1 MDARRVSNFFIRAV
15 YRHHHASF
23 RKTFNQT
30 MGVSDGETQ
39 MRLLIMFLALV
50 CSGVTMA
57 SEDRFETI
65 NRKVHGFNDFM
76 DTKLMR
82 PAAKAYKK
90 VLPAPVRYSVRNFV
104 GNLSDVGDI
113 INNALQG
120 KPKQAVSDFGRV
132 LVNSSIGIGGLFD
145 PASRMG
151 LVDHDEDFSQTL
163 AVWGVPRGPFIVIPG
178 LGPSYA
184 RGIFGRVSNKGV
196 DPLPYYYPVP
206 HRNSL
211 AAVRLLS
218 IRANL
223 LAVDGVVFGDKYI
236 FYRDAYLQHREFLEK
251 DGQVDDPFGDEF

>member
-1 MDARRVSNFFIRAV
+1 
-15 YRHHHASF
+15 
-23 RKTFNQT
+23 

-39 MRLLIMFLALV
+39 MRLLTVFLALV

-76 DTKLMR
+76 DAKLMR

-120 KPKQAVSDFGRV
+120 KPKQALSDFGRV

-178 LGPSYA
+178 LGPSDA
-184 RGIFGRVSNKGV
+184 RGIFGRASNEGV
-196 DPLPYYYPVP
+196 DPLPYYHPVP

-211 AAVRLLS
+211 ATVRLLS
-218 IRANL
+218 IRAKL

-236 FYRDAYLQHREFLEK
+236 FYRDAYLQHRKFLET

>member
-1 MDARRVSNFFIRAV
+1 
-15 YRHHHASF
+15 
-23 RKTFNQT
+23 
-30 MGVSDGETQ
+30 
-39 MRLLIMFLALV
+39 MRLLTVFLALV

-90 VLPAPVRYSVRNFV
+90 LLPAPVRYSVRNVV

-145 PASRMG
+145 PASQMG

-163 AVWGVPRGPFIVIPG
+163 AVWGLPRGPFIVIPG
-178 LGPSYA
+178 LGPSDA
-184 RGIFGRVSNKGV
+184 RGIFGRASNERV
-196 DPLPYYYPVP
+196 DPLPYYHPVP
-206 HRNSL
+206 HRNSF
-211 AAVRLLS
+211 ATVRLLS
-218 IRANL
+218 IRAKL

-236 FYRDAYLQHREFLEK
+236 FYRDAYLQHRKFLET
-251 DGQVDDPFGDEF
+251 DGQADDPFGDEF

>member
-1 MDARRVSNFFIRAV
+1 
-15 YRHHHASF
+15 
-23 RKTFNQT
+23 
-30 MGVSDGETQ
+30 
-39 MRLLIMFLALV
+39 MRLLTVFLALV

-82 PAAKAYKK
+82 PAAKTYKK
-90 VLPAPVRYSVRNFV
+90 VLPAPVRNSVRNFV

-120 KPKQAVSDFGRV
+120 KPKQALSDFGRV

-178 LGPSYA
+178 LGPSDA
-184 RGIFGRVSNKGV
+184 RGIFGRASNEGV
-196 DPLPYYYPVP
+196 DPLPYYHPVP

-211 AAVRLLS
+211 ATVRLLS
-218 IRANL
+218 IRAKL

-236 FYRDAYLQHREFLEK
+236 FYRDAYLQHRKFLET

>member
-1 MDARRVSNFFIRAV
+1 
-15 YRHHHASF
+15 
-23 RKTFNQT
+23 
-30 MGVSDGETQ
+30 
-39 MRLLIMFLALV
+39 MFLALV

-120 KPKQAVSDFGRV
+120 KPKQALSDFGRV

-178 LGPSYA
+178 LGPSDA
-184 RGIFGRVSNKGV
+184 RGIFGRASNEGV
-196 DPLPYYYPVP
+196 DPLPYYHPVP

-211 AAVRLLS
+211 ATVRLLS
-218 IRANL
+218 IRAKL

-251 DGQVDDPFGDEF
+251 DGQVDDPFGEEF

>member
-1 MDARRVSNFFIRAV
+1 
-15 YRHHHASF
+15 
-23 RKTFNQT
+23 
-30 MGVSDGETQ
+30 
-39 MRLLIMFLALV
+39 
-50 CSGVTMA
+50 MA
-57 SEDRFETI
+57 NEDRFETI
-65 NRKVHGFNDFM
+65 KRKVHGFNDFM

-120 KPKQAVSDFGRV
+120 KPKQALSDFGRV

-178 LGPSYA
+178 LGPSDA
-184 RGIFGRVSNKGV
+184 RGIFGRASNEGV
-196 DPLPYYYPVP
+196 DPLPYYHPVP

-211 AAVRLLS
+211 AMVRLLS
-218 IRANL
+218 IRAKL
-223 LAVDGVVFGDKYI
+223 LAVDGAVFGDKYV
-236 FYRDAYLQHREFLEK
+236 FYRDAYLQHRKFLET
-251 DGQVDDPFGDEF
+251 DGRVDDPFGDEF

>member
-1 MDARRVSNFFIRAV
+1 
-15 YRHHHASF
+15 
-23 RKTFNQT
+23 
-30 MGVSDGETQ
+30 
-39 MRLLIMFLALV
+39 MRLLTVFLALV

-76 DTKLMR
+76 DTQLMR

-120 KPKQAVSDFGRV
+120 KPKQALSDFGRV

-145 PASRMG
+145 PASRMEF
-151 LVDHDEDFSQTL
+151 VDHDEDFSQTL

-178 LGPSYA
+178 LGPSDA
-184 RGIFGRVSNKGV
+184 RGILGRVSNEGV
-196 DPLPYYYPVP
+196 DPLPYYHPVP

-211 AAVRLLS
+211 ATVRLLS
-218 IRANL
+218 IRAKL
-223 LAVDGVVFGDKYI
+223 LAIDGAVFGDRYI
-236 FYRDAYLQHREFLEK
+236 FYRDAYLQHRKFLET
-251 DGQVDDPFGDEF
+251 DGQVDDPFVDEF

>member
-1 MDARRVSNFFIRAV
+1 
-15 YRHHHASF
+15 
-23 RKTFNQT
+23 

-39 MRLLIMFLALV
+39 MRLLTVFLALV

-90 VLPAPVRYSVRNFV
+90 LLPAPVRYSVRNVV

-145 PASRMG
+145 PASQMG

-163 AVWGVPRGPFIVIPG
+163 AVWGLPRGPFIVIPG
-178 LGPSYA
+178 LGPSDA
-184 RGIFGRVSNKGV
+184 RGIFGRASNEGV
-196 DPLPYYYPVP
+196 DPLPYYHPVP

-211 AAVRLLS
+211 ATVRLLS
-218 IRANL
+218 IRAKL

>member
-1 MDARRVSNFFIRAV
+1 MDARGVSNFFVRAI
-15 YRHHHASF
+15 YRYYHARF
-23 RKTFNQT
+23 RKTFSQA

-120 KPKQAVSDFGRV
+120 KPKQALSDFGRV

-184 RGIFGRVSNKGV
+184 RGIFGRANNGRA
-196 DPLPYYYPVP
+196 DPLPYYHPVP

-211 AAVRLLS
+211 ATVRLLS
-218 IRANL
+218 IRAKL

-251 DGQVDDPFGDEF
+251 DGQLDDPFGEEF

>member
-1 MDARRVSNFFIRAV
+1 
-15 YRHHHASF
+15 
-23 RKTFNQT
+23 
-30 MGVSDGETQ
+30 
-39 MRLLIMFLALV
+39 MRLLTVFLALI

-120 KPKQAVSDFGRV
+120 KPKQALSDFGRV

-178 LGPSYA
+178 LGPSDA
-184 RGIFGRVSNKGV
+184 RGIFGRASNEGV
-196 DPLPYYYPVP
+196 DPLPYYHPVP

-211 AAVRLLS
+211 ATVRLLS
-218 IRANL
+218 IRAKL

-251 DGQVDDPFGDEF
+251 DGQVDDPFGEEF

>member
-1 MDARRVSNFFIRAV
+1 
-15 YRHHHASF
+15 
-23 RKTFNQT
+23 
-30 MGVSDGETQ
+30 
-39 MRLLIMFLALV
+39 MRLLTVFLALV

-120 KPKQAVSDFGRV
+120 KPKQALSDFGRV

-178 LGPSYA
+178 LGPSDA
-184 RGIFGRVSNKGV
+184 RGIFGRASNEGV
-196 DPLPYYYPVP
+196 DPLPYYHPVP

-211 AAVRLLS
+211 ATVRLLS
-218 IRANL
+218 IRAKL

-251 DGQVDDPFGDEF
+251 DGQVDDPFGEEF

>member
-1 MDARRVSNFFIRAV
+1 
-15 YRHHHASF
+15 
-23 RKTFNQT
+23 
-30 MGVSDGETQ
+30 
-39 MRLLIMFLALV
+39 MRLVTVFLALV
-50 CSGVTMA
+50 CSGVTIA

-90 VLPAPVRYSVRNFV
+90 VLPAQVRYSVRNFV

-120 KPKQAVSDFGRV
+120 KPKQALSDFGRV

-178 LGPSYA
+178 LGPSDA
-184 RGIFGRVSNKGV
+184 RGIFGRASNEGV
-196 DPLPYYYPVP
+196 DPLPYYHPVP

-211 AAVRLLS
+211 ATVRLLS
-218 IRANL
+218 IRAKL

-236 FYRDAYLQHREFLEK
+236 FYRDAYLQHRKFLET

>member
-1 MDARRVSNFFIRAV
+1 
-15 YRHHHASF
+15 
-23 RKTFNQT
+23 
-30 MGVSDGETQ
+30 
-39 MRLLIMFLALV
+39 MRLLTVFLALV
-50 CSGVTMA
+50 CSGVAMA

-120 KPKQAVSDFGRV
+120 KPKQALSDFGRV

-178 LGPSYA
+178 LGPSDA
-184 RGIFGRVSNKGV
+184 RGIFGRASNEGV
-196 DPLPYYYPVP
+196 DPLPYYHPVP

-211 AAVRLLS
+211 ATVRLLS
-218 IRANL
+218 IRAKL

-251 DGQVDDPFGDEF
+251 DGQVDDPFGEEF

>member
-1 MDARRVSNFFIRAV
+1 
-15 YRHHHASF
+15 
-23 RKTFNQT
+23 

-39 MRLLIMFLALV
+39 MRLLTMFLALV
-50 CSGVTMA
+50 CSGVTIA

-120 KPKQAVSDFGRV
+120 KPKQALSDFGRV

-178 LGPSYA
+178 LGPSDA
-184 RGIFGRVSNKGV
+184 RGIFGRASNEGV
-196 DPLPYYYPVP
+196 DPLPYYHPVP

-211 AAVRLLS
+211 ATVRLLS
-218 IRANL
+218 IRAKL

-236 FYRDAYLQHREFLEK
+236 FYRDAYLQHRKFLET
-251 DGQVDDPFGDEF
+251 DGHVDDPFGDEF

>member
-1 MDARRVSNFFIRAV
+1 
-15 YRHHHASF
+15 
-23 RKTFNQT
+23 

-39 MRLLIMFLALV
+39 MRLLTVFLALV

-120 KPKQAVSDFGRV
+120 KPKQALSDFGRV
-132 LVNSSIGIGGLFD
+132 LVNSSVGIGGLFD
-145 PASRMG
+145 QASRMG

-178 LGPSYA
+178 LGPSDA
-184 RGIFGRVSNKGV
+184 RGIFGRASSEGV
-196 DPLPYYYPVP
+196 DPLLYYRPVP

-211 AAVRLLS
+211 ATVRFLS
-218 IRANL
+218 IRAKL

-251 DGQVDDPFGDEF
+251 DGQVDDPFGEEF

>member
-1 MDARRVSNFFIRAV
+1 
-15 YRHHHASF
+15 
-23 RKTFNQT
+23 

-39 MRLLIMFLALV
+39 MRLLTVFLALV

-120 KPKQAVSDFGRV
+120 KPKQALSDFGRV

-178 LGPSYA
+178 LGPSDA
-184 RGIFGRVSNKGV
+184 RGIFGRASNEGV
-196 DPLPYYYPVP
+196 DPLPYYHPVP

-211 AAVRLLS
+211 ATVRLLS
-218 IRANL
+218 IRAKL

-251 DGQVDDPFGDEF
+251 DGQLDDPFGEEF

>member
-1 MDARRVSNFFIRAV
+1 
-15 YRHHHASF
+15 
-23 RKTFNQT
+23 
-30 MGVSDGETQ
+30 
-39 MRLLIMFLALV
+39 MRLLTMFLALV
-50 CSGVTMA
+50 CSGLTIA

-82 PAAKAYKK
+82 PAAKAYKE
-90 VLPAPVRYSVRNFV
+90 VLPAQVRYSVRNFV

-120 KPKQAVSDFGRV
+120 KPKQALSDFGRV

-178 LGPSYA
+178 LGPSDA
-184 RGIFGRVSNKGV
+184 RGIFGRANNKGV
-196 DPLPYYYPVP
+196 DPLPYYHPVP

-211 AAVRLLS
+211 ATVRLLS
-218 IRANL
+218 IRAKL
-223 LAVDGVVFGDKYI
+223 LAFDGVVFGDKYI
-236 FYRDAYLQHREFLEK
+236 FYRDAYLQHRKFLET

>member
-1 MDARRVSNFFIRAV
+1 
-15 YRHHHASF
+15 
-23 RKTFNQT
+23 

-39 MRLLIMFLALV
+39 MRLLTVFLALV

-90 VLPAPVRYSVRNFV
+90 LLPAPVRYSVRNFV

-145 PASRMG
+145 PASQMG

-163 AVWGVPRGPFIVIPG
+163 AVWGLPRGPFIVIPG
-178 LGPSYA
+178 LGPSDA
-184 RGIFGRVSNKGV
+184 RGIFGRASNERA
-196 DPLPYYYPVP
+196 DPLPYYHPVQ
-206 HRNSL
+206 HRNSF
-211 AAVRLLS
+211 ATVRLLS
-218 IRANL
+218 IRAKL

-236 FYRDAYLQHREFLEK
+236 FYRDAYLQHRKFLET
-251 DGQVDDPFGDEF
+251 DGQADDPFGDEF

>member
-1 MDARRVSNFFIRAV
+1 
-15 YRHHHASF
+15 
-23 RKTFNQT
+23 

-39 MRLLIMFLALV
+39 MRLLTVFLALV

-120 KPKQAVSDFGRV
+120 KPKQALSDFGRV

-145 PASRMG
+145 PASRME

-178 LGPSYA
+178 LGPSDA
-184 RGIFGRVSNKGV
+184 RGILGRASNEGV
-196 DPLPYYYPVP
+196 DPLPYYHPVP

-211 AAVRLLS
+211 ATVRLLS
-218 IRANL
+218 IRAKL
-223 LAVDGVVFGDKYI
+223 LAVDGAVFGDKYI
-236 FYRDAYLQHREFLEK
+236 FYRDAYLQHRKFLET

>member
-1 MDARRVSNFFIRAV
+1 
-15 YRHHHASF
+15 
-23 RKTFNQT
+23 

-39 MRLLIMFLALV
+39 MRLLTVFLALV

-120 KPKQAVSDFGRV
+120 KPKQALSDFGRV

-178 LGPSYA
+178 LGPSDA
-184 RGIFGRVSNKGV
+184 RGIFGRASNEGV
-196 DPLPYYYPVP
+196 DPLPYYHPVP

-211 AAVRLLS
+211 ATVRLLS
-218 IRANL
+218 IRAKL

-251 DGQVDDPFGDEF
+251 DGQVDDPFGEEF

>member
-1 MDARRVSNFFIRAV
+1 
-15 YRHHHASF
+15 
-23 RKTFNQT
+23 
-30 MGVSDGETQ
+30 
-39 MRLLIMFLALV
+39 MRLLTVFLALV

-120 KPKQAVSDFGRV
+120 KPKQALSDFGRV

-178 LGPSYA
+178 LGPSDA
-184 RGIFGRVSNKGV
+184 RGIFGRASNEGV
-196 DPLPYYYPVP
+196 DPLPYYHPVP

-211 AAVRLLS
+211 ATVRLLS
-218 IRANL
+218 IRAKL

-236 FYRDAYLQHREFLEK
+236 FYRDAYLQHRKFLET
-251 DGQVDDPFGDEF
+251 DGQADDPFGDEF

>member
-1 MDARRVSNFFIRAV
+1 
-15 YRHHHASF
+15 
-23 RKTFNQT
+23 
-30 MGVSDGETQ
+30 
-39 MRLLIMFLALV
+39 MRLLTMFLALI

-65 NRKVHGFNDFM
+65 NRKVHSFNDFM

-120 KPKQAVSDFGRV
+120 KPKQALSDLGRV
-132 LVNSSIGIGGLFD
+132 LVNSSIGISGLFD

-163 AVWGVPRGPFIVIPG
+163 AVWRVPRGPFIVIPG
-178 LGPSYA
+178 LGPSDA
-184 RGIFGRVSNKGV
+184 RDIFGRLGSKRV
-196 DPLPYYYPVP
+196 DPLRYYYPVL

-211 AAVRLLS
+211 TAVRLLG
-218 IRANL
+218 IRAEL
-223 LAVDGVVFGDKYI
+223 LAVDGVVFGDRYI

>member
-1 MDARRVSNFFIRAV
+1 
-15 YRHHHASF
+15 
-23 RKTFNQT
+23 

-120 KPKQAVSDFGRV
+120 KPKQALSDFGRV

-178 LGPSYA
+178 LGPSDA
-184 RGIFGRVSNKGV
+184 RGIFGRASNEGV
-196 DPLPYYYPVP
+196 DPLPYYHPVP

-211 AAVRLLS
+211 ATVRLLS
-218 IRANL
+218 IRAKL

-251 DGQVDDPFGDEF
+251 DGQVDDPFGEEF